1 MGMIRSAVSVA
12 ALAVSLGSVAFA
24 AEEGAGMR
32 LDDLETALSVT
43 GWDIVHRT
51 EATDGSIVIGAR
63 SHQGWPVIHTLSNCD
78 EGACAVWSQA
88 TPLESGLVG
97 KAVSYSGTGLD
108 AFGNAL
114 FGDRNATGQLTLRAA
129 MIGVPCDAA
138 CQMTKIEEFET
149 ASRASFDTLSS
160 GEAATLSAGPH
171 TRVPGWTLAETT
183 LSHAA
188 VPMDH
193 RQIAAIV
200 GATDEEADR
209 MSVRFSVP
217 EAERTRV
224 TTLPAVATSAETISV
239 PPLQPE

>member
-78 EGACAVWSQA
+78 EGTCAVWSQA

-97 KAVSYSGTGLD
+97 KAVSYSGNGLD
-108 AFGNAL
+108 DFGNAL

-129 MIGVPCDAA
+129 MIGVPDALKGTA
-138 CQMTKIEEFET
+138 LVCVCVANPGVET
-149 ASRASFDTLSS
+149 
-160 GEAATLSAGPH
+160 GEALRHELS
-171 TRVPGWTLAETT
+171 
-183 LSHAA
+183 
-188 VPMDH
+188 
-193 RQIAAIV
+193 QAIV
-200 GATDEEADR
+200 AGYGASYRPRDILFVNDLPKTR
-209 MSVRFSVP
+209 SLKIMRRLIRSVYLNEPRGDTAALVNP
-217 EAERTRV
+217 EAV
-224 TTLPAVATSAETISV
+224 TELEHILLPA
-239 PPLQPE
+239 